1 MENSESTVVIPTLEN
16 LAFEASYQYIINNL
30 KLCND
35 APPEEEDWISS
46 LYHSKT
52 RSPTSETM
60 ITFIRNQL
68 AQILCGIMSD
78 QTR

>member
-16 LAFEASYQYIINNL
+16 LAFEASYHYIINNL
-30 KLCND
+30 NLCND
-35 APPEEEDWISS
+35 APPEEEDWFSS
-46 LYHSKT
+46 LHHSKT

-60 ITFIRNQL
+60 ITFLRNHL
-68 AQILCGIMSD
+68 AHTLCGVMSD